1 MRVPVNHKEMI
12 LTLCCK
18 PIPNF
23 NVVRIN
29 MVLNQVCELSNSP
42 LSIELEYPT
51 EINPIDVNEHFDDFY
66 DHSTGARHVTVPSE

>member
-1 MRVPVNHKEMI
+1 
-12 LTLCCK
+12 
-18 PIPNF
+18 
-23 NVVRIN
+23 
-29 MVLNQVCELSNSP
+29 MVLNQVCELSHSP